1 MFTHLSRDRDFAR
14 EIPSPE
20 AFARPCPIF
29 FLAVTSVLPSGLF
42 GRGALGSFCPVTSPK
57 LCSSP
62 LATRRAFLKVGAT
75 TAGFLGLRAL
85 LQNPLAASLAES
97 AGGPGAAARGF
108 GPLLPDPAGLF
119 DLPAGF
125 SYVQFSRHGEEM
137 DDGLLVPGMHDGMA
151 AFPGPDGRVLLVR
164 NHENESAWTDFSPF
178 GRDRARL
185 GRVDPAKLYDRGRG
199 EWPNLGGTTTLVYDP
214 ATRRMERHFLSL
226 AGTVRNCAGGPTPW
240 GTWITCEEV
249 NDLPEPYAEQ
259 PHGFNFEVRPSAV
272 PGLVTP
278 VPLKAMGRF
287 RHEAICVHP
296 ASGAV
301 YQTEDIGDGL
311 LYRFLPAVPGDLAAG
326 GRLQALVL
334 RDQHGAATRN
344 WDAPLLPVG
353 RALAVRWIDLDEVE
367 SPLGD
372 LRLRGFASG
381 AALFARGEGA
391 WWGEDA
397 AWFAMTNGGPSRLG
411 QIFRYRPSEYEGTA
425 REEDA
430 PATIELF
437 VEPNDSELVSNADN
451 LCVAPWGD
459 LVLCEDTKGVC
470 RLVGVTPRGDFYVLG
485 RNARP
490 GRELAGA
497 CFSPDGST
505 LFVNVQN
512 PGYTL
517 AIHGPWRRA

>member
-1 MFTHLSRDRDFAR
+1 MHSRRDFLR
-14 EIPSPE
+14 
-20 AFARPCPIF
+20 
-29 FLAVTSVLPSGLF
+29 T
-42 GRGALGSFCPVTSPK
+42 
-57 LCSSP
+57 
-62 LATRRAFLKVGAT
+62 ATLT

-85 LQNPLAASLAES
+85 MNNPL
-97 AGGPGAAARGF
+97 GAALAQGGASASGLGF
-108 GPLLPDPAGLF
+108 GPLVRDPAGLF
-119 DLPAGF
+119 ELPSGF
-125 SYVQFSRHGEEM
+125 SYVKFSEHGQEM

-178 GRDRARL
+178 GKDQSRL
-185 GRVDPAKLYDRGRG
+185 GKVDRSKIYDFGRG
-199 EWPNLGGTTTLVYDP
+199 VLPNLGGTTTLVYDP
-214 ATRRMERHFLSL
+214 AARKLERHFLSL
-226 AGTVRNCAGGPTPW
+226 AGTVRNCAGGVTPW
-240 GTWITCEEV
+240 GTWVTCEEV
-249 NDLPEPYAEQ
+249 NDEPEVNAEKD
-259 PHGFNFEVRPSAV
+259 HGYNFEVKPSAEI
-272 PGLVTP
+272 GLVEP
-278 VPLKAMGRF
+278 VALKAMGRF

-301 YQTEDIGDGL
+301 YQTEDTGDGL
-311 LYRFLPAVPGDLAAG
+311 LYRFLPKVPGNLAAG

-334 RDQHGAATRN
+334 RDKFGADTRN
-344 WDAPLLPVG
+344 WNATIFPVG
-353 RALAVRWIDLDEVE
+353 KSMAVKWVDVDEPE
-367 SPLGD
+367 SPLHD
-372 LRLRGFASG
+372 LRLRGFGAG

-397 AWFAMTNGGPSRLG
+397 AWFAMTNGGPARLG
-411 QIFRYRPSEYEGTA
+411 QIFKYQPSEYEGTA
-425 REEDA
+425 REDEA

-459 LVLCEDTKGVC
+459 LILCEDTKGVC
-470 RLVGVTPRGDFYVLG
+470 RLVGVTPKGEFYVLA
-485 RNARP
+485 RNVIS

-517 AIHGPWRRA
+517 AITGPWPRGRA